1 LGIGGVFDI
10 ASEIGV
16 EPRTEDFGQ
25 TLGLWGL
32 PTGPYLVLPFF
43 GPSNVRDAL
52 ATPADT
58 FGYPVTLVKPV
69 ALRNSLAALNA
80 VDKRAN
86 YLRAGEMLD
95 ESALDKYVFSRD
107 VFLQKRR
114 NDIYDGSPP
123 PEDEEPQEPDKPAE
137 KP

>member
-1 LGIGGVFDI
+1 MSHRFVVP
-10 ASEIGV
+10 SS
-16 EPRTEDFGQ
+16 
-25 TLGLWGL
+25 L
-32 PTGPYLVLPFF
+32 PTAGNP
-43 GPSNVRDAL
+43 R
-52 ATPADT
+52 
-58 FGYPVTLVKPV
+58 PVTLVKPV

-123 PEDEEPQEPDKPAE
+123 PEDEEPQEPDNPAE

>member
-1 LGIGGVFDI
+1 
-10 ASEIGV
+10 
-16 EPRTEDFGQ
+16 
-25 TLGLWGL
+25 
-32 PTGPYLVLPFF
+32 
-43 GPSNVRDAL
+43 
-52 ATPADT
+52 
-58 FGYPVTLVKPV
+58 
-69 ALRNSLAALNA
+69 

>member
-1 LGIGGVFDI
+1 M
-10 ASEIGV
+10 
-16 EPRTEDFGQ
+16 
-25 TLGLWGL
+25 

-58 FGYPVTLVKPV
+58 FGYPVTLVNPV

-86 YLRAGEMLD
+86 FLRAGDLLE

-123 PEDEEPQEPDKPAE
+123 PEDENPPEPENSGDKP
-137 KP
+137 